1 MLEVEIDKILP
12 LTEAHDNF
20 NKIVDEVESSDAMYV
35 LTKNGKPSAV
45 VVGVHHLEKLTG
57 KSPADLT
64 AMVEDKADSTPIAE
78 AVPPMP
84 SEPISSAP
92 VEPTVPET
100 EVPVVAPIE
109 TPQPSVTPQP
119 TTPPVSTPPAPQPA
133 TPPTTNQNDDLF
145 V

>member
-1 MLEVEIDKILP
+1 MLEVEIDKIMP
-12 LTEAHDNF
+12 VTEARDNF

-57 KSPADLT
+57 KSTADLT
-64 AMVEDKADSTPIAE
+64 AIVEDKADSTPVAE

-84 SEPISSAP
+84 EIPI
-92 VEPTVPET
+92 
-100 EVPVVAPIE
+100 APIE
-109 TPQPSVTPQP
+109 APQAPITPHS
-119 TTPPVSTPPAPQPA
+119 TTPPVSPPMTSAPTTPPA
-133 TPPTTNQNDDLF
+133 TNQNDDLF